1 MLIVA
6 RILAANRLEK
16 GSYSRPYYRGSSFH
30 FRSIPLPAAL
40 PGSSTAQ
47 PSATTARLPNA
58 PAHFVFAP
66 FHRNVPDE
74 LLIQDLQRIAMKLRL
89 ATFSQAVYRK
99 HSQFSPLTIASR
111 FGGWNAALIKAGLQ
125 SSRHFRESPE
135 VVLNDIRRVAAELK
149 TSRLLLAQYTL
160 EGRYSMP
167 VIYRLFKSWQRALY
181 FAGLTP
187 SNYRSRATDSELF
200 DNLKQLWQHLGRQ
213 PRCTE
218 LKPPHSRFGL
228 TPYQRR
234 FGGYQAALKAF
245 VQFIQ
250 SNKDPH
256 APIAPPPIS
265 TPIPTPIHHKT
276 TRHINWRLR
285 FLILR
290 RDHYKC
296 RACGRSPATQSNVRL
311 QVDHIK
317 PWSQGGETIAANLQT
332 LCDRC
337 NIGKC
342 DLSFV

>member
-1 MLIVA
+1 MLFPNSPSGYFQMSDPPTHRPTTSRIAIAA
-6 RILAANRLEK
+6 RP
-16 GSYSRPYYRGSSFH
+16 SRGQTDFT
-30 FRSIPLPAAL
+30 FI
-40 PGSSTAQ
+40 
-47 PSATTARLPNA
+47 
-58 PAHFVFAP
+58 P

-74 LLIQDLQRIAMKLRL
+74 LLIQDLQQIAKQLQL
-89 ATFSQAVYRK
+89 QTLSQAVYRK
-99 HSQFSPLTIASR
+99 HSQFSPLTVAAR
-111 FGGWNAALIKAGLQ
+111 FGGWNAALIKAGLRP
-125 SSRHFRESPE
+125 SRHFRESPE
-135 VVLNDIRRVAAELK
+135 DVLNDIRRVAAQLK
-149 TSRLLLAQYTL
+149 TTHLLLTQYTL
-160 EGRYSMP
+160 EGSYSMP

-181 FAGLTP
+181 FAGLNP
-187 SNYRSRATDSELF
+187 SSYHARTTDSELF
-200 DNLKQLWQHLGRQ
+200 DNLKHLWQHLGRQ

-245 VQFIQ
+245 IEATN
-250 SNKDPH
+250 SNKTP
-256 APIAPPPIS
+256 ATPS
-265 TPIPTPIHHKT
+265 TPFTSDVSKPIPTPIHHKT

-296 RACGRSPATQSNVRL
+296 RACGRSPATQPNVRL